1 MRNWLFHR
9 LGVLFAAMARA
20 ELLGLVF
27 IVLLGSALHFTFEA
41 SGRYWVIGVFS
52 AMNESVW
59 EHLKLAFWPSLFW
72 TGILRACSASATRNF
87 WAGRATALALPPIL
101 IAVGF
106 YAYKGILGGHLLVL
120 DIGLFV
126 LSVAIGQLCAVLIY
140 RANFVEREL
149 KWVSIGSIILMTFVF
164 CVASFFPPDLA
175 MFIDESVQ

>member
-1 MRNWLFHR
+1 
-9 LGVLFAAMARA
+9 MARK

-41 SGRYWVIGVFS
+41 SGRYWIVGVFS

-72 TGILRACSASATRNF
+72 TGILYVQGASATRNF
-87 WAGRATALALPPIL
+87 WAGRAVALALPPIL

-126 LSVAIGQLCAVLIY
+126 LSITIGQLCAVLIY
-140 RANFVEREL
+140 RTKFLAREL
-149 KWVSIGSIILMTFVF
+149 KWVSAGSIILMTFAF
-164 CVASFFPPDLA
+164 SVASFFPPDLA
-175 MFIDESVQ
+175 MFIDESIH